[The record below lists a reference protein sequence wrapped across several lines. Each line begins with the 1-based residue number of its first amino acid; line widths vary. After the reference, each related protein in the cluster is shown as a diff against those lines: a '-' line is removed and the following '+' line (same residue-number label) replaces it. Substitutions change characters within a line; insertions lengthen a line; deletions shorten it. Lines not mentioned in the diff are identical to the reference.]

1 MRVVDLPRLTG
12 QLAGALRPWL
22 GLALVCAGF
31 SLHPDFRQT
40 FWTRAYLPNIL
51 QQAATNIILAT
62 GMTFVI
68 LTGGIDLS
76 VGAVLALCGVTLG
89 LMCRTGTPL
98 FLSFAMAFPAGVL
111 AAVATSRPAAVR
123 RRATPRPGIR
133 SAAVA
138 QPAERGRGVAAASRW
153 LRPAAVAVAVTLLG
167 GLALQRAT
175 AGGIR
180 LEGALLA
187 ALAVGG
193 ACGLLNGLVVTLGR
207 VPPFIMTLGML
218 TAARGLTVFATS
230 GSSVSGLPDR
240 LSALG
245 EGAPLVLIAFAVVL
259 LGALLLGRTRAGRY
273 LLAIGGNAEAA
284 RLTGVNV
291 ALYTTLAYLLSG
303 LTAGI
308 AAIVL
313 TAKFRLADTGAGT
326 NAELNAI
333 AAVVLGGTSLSGG
346 QGSVVGSLIGALTIA
361 VLNAGLVLV
370 GLRDTLQGVVIG
382 AVIVATVMVDRL
394 RSGAAL

>member
-1 MRVVDLPRLTG
+1 MVGV
-12 QLAGALRPWL
+12 
-22 GLALVCAGF
+22 
-31 SLHPDFRQT
+31 
-40 FWTRAYLPNIL
+40 
-51 QQAATNIILAT
+51 ATT
-62 GMTFVI
+62 
-68 LTGGIDLS
+68 
-76 VGAVLALCGVTLG
+76 
-89 LMCRTGTPL
+89 
-98 FLSFAMAFPAGVL
+98 
-111 AAVATSRPAAVR
+111 AAV
-123 RRATPRPGIR
+123 
-133 SAAVA
+133 
-138 QPAERGRGVAAASRW
+138 
-153 LRPAAVAVAVTLLG
+153 

-175 AGGIR
+175 SGGIR

-193 ACGLLNGLVVTLGR
+193 ACGLLNGLVITLGR
-207 VPPFIMTLGML
+207 VPPFVMTLGML
-218 TAARGLTVFATS
+218 TAARGLTVYATN
-230 GSSVSGLPDR
+230 GNSVSGLPDR

-245 EGAPLVLIAFAVVL
+245 EGTPLVLIAFAVVL

-273 LLAIGGNAEAA
+273 LLAIGGNVEAA

-291 ALYTTLAYLLSG
+291 TLYTTLAYLLSG

-333 AAVVLGGTSLSGG
+333 AADVLGGTRLSGG

-370 GLRDTLQGVVIG
+370 GVRDTLQGVVIG

-394 RSGAAL
+394 RKDAVL